1 MKLSS
6 SISLQLLGN
15 SRLRVKNG
23 KMGSGAIM
31 GIVVANKAF
40 RTDAHTAKLLKLLKL
55 QKMHV
60 YKKTLQ
66 ALIYPI
72 SSTTP
77 HNFVLWSATSPTYCY
92 ECEGLLWG
100 IARQVN
106 MDRYIDGWM
115 DGWMD
120 G

>member
-1 MKLSS
+1 MRSCGNAFPSVANDQLLRKPSISSLPAFSLRERDEELHLKLSS

-23 KMGSGAIM
+23 KMRVGAIM

-40 RTDAHTAKLLKLLKL
+40 RTDAHTAELLKL

-66 ALIYPI
+66 
-72 SSTTP
+72 
-77 HNFVLWSATSPTYCY
+77 
-92 ECEGLLWG
+92 
-100 IARQVN
+100 
-106 MDRYIDGWM
+106 
-115 DGWMD
+115 
-120 G
+120 

>member
-40 RTDAHTAKLLKLLKL
+40 RRDADIAQIAHIADNARVK
-55 QKMHV
+55 
-60 YKKTLQ
+60 
-66 ALIYPI
+66 
-72 SSTTP
+72 
-77 HNFVLWSATSPTYCY
+77 
-92 ECEGLLWG
+92 EGPA
-100 IARQVN
+100 IIIIMMKQQ
-106 MDRYIDGWM
+106 
-115 DGWMD
+115 
-120 G
+120 

>member
-23 KMGSGAIM
+23 KMRSGAIM

-55 QKMHV
+55 QKMQEDPAIIIIMMIIMII
-60 YKKTLQ
+60 T
-66 ALIYPI
+66 II
-72 SSTTP
+72 MMNNS
-77 HNFVLWSATSPTYCY
+77 
-92 ECEGLLWG
+92 
-100 IARQVN
+100 
-106 MDRYIDGWM
+106 
-115 DGWMD
+115 
-120 G
+120 

>member
-23 KMGSGAIM
+23 KMRSGAIM

-40 RTDAHTAKLLKLLKL
+40 RRDAHILLKLLKLLKL

-66 ALIYPI
+66 
-72 SSTTP
+72 
-77 HNFVLWSATSPTYCY
+77 
-92 ECEGLLWG
+92 
-100 IARQVN
+100 
-106 MDRYIDGWM
+106 
-115 DGWMD
+115 
-120 G
+120 

>member
-6 SISLQLLGN
+6 SIFLQLLGN

-40 RTDAHTAKLLKLLKL
+40 RTDADTAKLLKLLKL

-66 ALIYPI
+66 
-72 SSTTP
+72 
-77 HNFVLWSATSPTYCY
+77 
-92 ECEGLLWG
+92 
-100 IARQVN
+100 
-106 MDRYIDGWM
+106 
-115 DGWMD
+115 
-120 G
+120 